1 MKFTPPHKSRK
12 DRKPRWVT
20 RRSRRFTVNAMSKNR
35 DLLNRRSYRIAAA
48 LLGLWMG
55 SGLARASEENL
66 CPKSGEIF
74 LTAAEG
80 TAETRVR
87 ENLIRKA
94 IAACPD
100 EARAYLLLG
109 RHYQSLHLRSQ
120 AREAYLKALKRLPL
134 TTDILRKIANLNPSN
149 PKKGLF
155 NLVGPLVSAGAG
167 APGSDSGKT
176 SLRTGKMKIPKDPE
190 ARLILAQEMTR
201 LGEERMRRNL
211 KGGLRLL
218 NRALEIAPAYERPR
232 RKLIQNFFALGE
244 YHAQGEWFDKAVLQ
258 YKKALRY
265 APDDPRI
272 HLRIGEAYSRLKG
285 REKEALKYFRR
296 ADALFNR
303 RAASFAGKERA
314 SFRRRIKRGLEQ
326 FDENRPAY
334 RRARGVEARE
344 IGSAHLARA
353 DYLKAA
359 KAFKEAIGWTPGDA
373 RLHYDLATAL
383 KQVNGTMREQ
393 NLKEAIQNFERAAT
407 LYRTQASADAAGLPK
422 AFDRRTRLEIAYLRG
437 KINTLDYLTQKG
449 ALTLGEKAIEF
460 SIFVLAFI
468 GFVVYLLRA
477 RLTSQAGS

>member
-1 MKFTPPHKSRK
+1 
-12 DRKPRWVT
+12 
-20 RRSRRFTVNAMSKNR
+20 MSKNR
-35 DLLNRRSYRIAAA
+35 GLLNRRSYRLAAA

-66 CPKSGEIF
+66 CPKSGDIY

-80 TAETRVR
+80 AAETRVR

-94 IAACPD
+94 IATCPD

-109 RHYQSLHLRSQ
+109 RHYRSLHMRSW
-120 AREAYLKALKRLPL
+120 AREIYLKALKRLPL

-149 PKKGLF
+149 PKEALF
-155 NLVGPLVSAGAG
+155 NLVGPLVAADAG
-167 APGSDSGKT
+167 APGSDSVKT
-176 SLRTGKMKIPKDPE
+176 PLQNGKMKIPKDPE
-190 ARLILAQEMTR
+190 ARLILAQELTR
-201 LGEERMRRNL
+201 LGEDRMSRNL

-218 NRALEIAPAYERPR
+218 NRALEVAPAYERPR

-244 YHAQGEWFDKAVLQ
+244 YHAQGEWFDKAILQ
-258 YKKALRY
+258 FKKALRY

-272 HLRIGEAYSRLKG
+272 HLRIGEAYSRLKS

-303 RAASFAGKERA
+303 RAASFVGKERA

-326 FDENRPAY
+326 FDEDLPAF
-334 RRARGVEARE
+334 RRARGAKARE
-344 IGSAHLARA
+344 IGNAHLARA

-407 LYRTQASADAAGLPK
+407 LYRTPAPAATSGLPK
-422 AFDRRTRLEIAYLRG
+422 AFDRRTRLEITYLRG

-449 ALTLGEKAIEF
+449 VIEIREKAIEF
-460 SIFVLAFI
+460 SIFVLASI
-468 GFVVYLLRA
+468 GFVVYLLRPRFA
-477 RLTSQAGS
+477 SQAGS